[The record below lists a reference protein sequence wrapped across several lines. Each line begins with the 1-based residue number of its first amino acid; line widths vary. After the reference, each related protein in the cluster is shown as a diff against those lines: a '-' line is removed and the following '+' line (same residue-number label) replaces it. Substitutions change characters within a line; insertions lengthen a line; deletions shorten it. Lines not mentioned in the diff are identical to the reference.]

1 MTIIID
7 GETGQNQAS
16 GKTRDRIDEE
26 VKRLTTAAYER
37 AKVSDVCP
45 IRVNEF
51 PTLYV
56 SFLLLDTYLHLNFTP
71 YFIANATDLV

>member
-1 MTIIID
+1 MTIHIYLIID

-37 AKVSDVCP
+37 AKVR
-45 IRVNEF
+45 IR
-51 PTLYV
+51 
-56 SFLLLDTYLHLNFTP
+56 
-71 YFIANATDLV
+71 I

>member
-1 MTIIID
+1 MTIHIYPIID

-37 AKVSDVCP
+37 AKVRIL
-45 IRVNEF
+45 IRS
-51 PTLYV
+51 V
-56 SFLLLDTYLHLNFTP
+56 SLLLLDTYLHLTFTS
-71 YFIANATDLV
+71 FMCNRHF

>member
-45 IRVNEF
+45 MSKRI
-51 PTLYV
+51 
-56 SFLLLDTYLHLNFTP
+56 S
-71 YFIANATDLV
+71 